1 MKVDFNLEGR
11 VAVITGG
18 AGILCSEMAR
28 CLAAEGVKVAI
39 LDIKEDIINE
49 IVNEIKKDGGEA
61 IGIKTNV
68 LDKESLLKAREEV
81 FADR

>member
-1 MKVDFNLEGR
+1 MRVDFNLEGR

-39 LDIKEDIINE
+39 LDIKDDIINE
-49 IVNEIKKDGGEA
+49 IVNEM
-61 IGIKTNV
+61 
-68 LDKESLLKAREEV
+68 KERWG
-81 FADR
+81 RGQRN